1 MNGWWIFGKAGVLV
15 PAAGRCAKSCP
26 RVSIVPAD
34 TPAAALRNVRLF
46 VRLILTSLD
55 APRIAENAAAFGMLR
70 RMTRRL
76 FLLTV
81 LCSVLM
87 GAAAVLTQQRADG
100 DAANQIVARMRAEG
114 LQRSRALALYRT
126 LTDEI
131 GARLTGSPAH
141 VQAARWAR
149 DRFMEFGLTNPHL
162 EPYEFGRGWQVE
174 QMSVEMTA
182 PRYQRLI
189 AYADAWSPPTN
200 GVISGR
206 AVYIGDKT
214 ASQIQAMAGQLR
226 GAIVLTHLPQTEW
239 VDHDR
244 PQPGLD
250 DRPVATG
257 NPTLPGARSTT
268 PAAELMP
275 LLARAGAA
283 VALRPSAYRDG
294 TVGVTGNRGTA
305 PDGVPTIVVAGEQYN
320 VLARLAAGGYPVS
333 LRVELRARYQEDD
346 RNSYNVIADIPGRD
360 AALRDQVVLVGG
372 HLDSWHTASGAT
384 DNADGAVA
392 VMEAMRIIKALG
404 VDPRRTIRAALWS
417 GEEQGLLG
425 ASAYLMQHFNTPAA
439 RDQLAVYLNDDP
451 GSGKT
456 LGFYME
462 GNRAAKAIFDRWL
475 EPLKDLGA
483 TRNIIEGIGATD
495 HVPFNQAG
503 LPGFNVI
510 KDFDAYDERTRHT
523 NADFPERMSED
534 ELKQSAIVMATFAWQ
549 AAMADEKIPR
559 K

>member
-1 MNGWWIFGKAGVLV
+1 MMRRSLVVALVLLVLGVT
-15 PAAGRCAKSCP
+15 A
-26 RVSIVPAD
+26 
-34 TPAAALRNVRLF
+34 VR
-46 VRLILTSLD
+46 
-55 APRIAENAAAFGMLR
+55 
-70 RMTRRL
+70 
-76 FLLTV
+76 
-81 LCSVLM
+81 
-87 GAAAVLTQQRADG
+87 TQQRAAG
-100 DAANQIVARMRAEG
+100 DMVARIRAEG

-141 VQAARWAR
+141 VQAARWVR
-149 DRFMEFGLTNPHL
+149 DRFAEWGLANPRL
-162 EPYEFGRGWQVE
+162 EPYEFGRGWQLE
-174 QMSVEMTA
+174 HISVEMTA
-182 PRYQRLI
+182 PRYQPLI
-189 AYADAWSPPTN
+189 AYADAWSPSTS
-200 GVISGR
+200 GVLSGR
-206 AVYIGDKT
+206 AVYVGDKN

-226 GAIVLTHLPQTEW
+226 GAIVLTHLPQMEW
-239 VDHDR
+239 VDRDR

-257 NPTLPGARSTT
+257 NPPLPGARSTT
-268 PAAELMP
+268 PAGELMP
-275 LLARAGAA
+275 ILSRAGAA
-283 VALRPSAYRDG
+283 VALRPSGYRDG
-294 TVGVTGNRGTA
+294 TVGVTGNRGNDPGA
-305 PDGVPTIVVAGEQYN
+305 VPTVVVAGEQYN
-320 VLARLAAGGYPVS
+320 VLARLAAGGHPVS
-333 LRVELRARYQEDD
+333 LRVELRTRYLEDD

-360 AALRDQVVLVGG
+360 PALRDQIVLVGA
-372 HLDSWHTASGAT
+372 HLDSWHTARGAT

-392 VMEAMRIIKALG
+392 LMEAMRILGALG
-404 VDPRRTIRAALWS
+404 AEPRRTIRAALWS

-425 ASAYLMQHFNTPAA
+425 ATAYLMQHVSSPAD
-439 RDQLAVYLNDDP
+439 RDRLAVSLNDDP

-462 GNRAAKAIFDRWL
+462 GNRDAKAIFDRWL

-523 NADFPERMSED
+523 NADYPERMSED

-559 K
+559 MPAR

>member
-1 MNGWWIFGKAGVLV
+1 MPRTLFGAVVLLLSVAVASALMQQAPAG
-15 PAAGRCAKSCP
+15 
-26 RVSIVPAD
+26 D
-34 TPAAALRNVRLF
+34 
-46 VRLILTSLD
+46 
-55 APRIAENAAAFGMLR
+55 M
-70 RMTRRL
+70 
-76 FLLTV
+76 
-81 LCSVLM
+81 
-87 GAAAVLTQQRADG
+87 
-100 DAANQIVARMRAEG
+100 VARIRAEG

-126 LTDEI
+126 VTDEF

-149 DRFMEFGLTNPHL
+149 DRFMEWGLTNPHL
-162 EPYEFGRGWQVE
+162 EPYEFGRGWQLE
-174 QMSVEMTA
+174 KMSAEMTE
-182 PRYQRLI
+182 PRYFPLI
-189 AYADAWSPPTN
+189 AYAEAWTPSTK
-200 GVISGR
+200 GVVSGR
-206 AVYIGDKT
+206 AVYVGDKS
-214 ASQIQAMAGQLR
+214 AAQIQAMAGQLR
-226 GAIVLTHLPQTEW
+226 GAIVLTHLPQTEF
-239 VDHDR
+239 VDADR

-257 NPTLPGARSTT
+257 NPALAQARSTT
-268 PAAELMP
+268 PVSDLMP
-275 LLARAGAA
+275 ILARAGAA

-294 TVGVTGNRGTA
+294 TVGVLGNRATA
-305 PDGVPTIVVAGEQYN
+305 NDAVPSIIVAGEQYN
-320 VLARLAAGGYPVS
+320 VLARLAAGGRPVS
-333 LRVELRARYQEDD
+333 LRVELRTRYVEDD
-346 RNSYNVIADIPGRD
+346 RNSYNVIAEIPGRD
-360 AALRDQVVLVGG
+360 PALRDQVVLIGG

-392 VMEAMRIIKALG
+392 VMEAMRILGALG
-404 VDPRRTIRAALWS
+404 AQPRRTIRAALWS

-425 ASAYLMQHFNTPAA
+425 ARAYLMQHFSSPAG

-462 GNRAAKAIFDRWL
+462 GNQAAKAIFDRWL
-475 EPLKDLGA
+475 EPLRDLGA

-523 NADFPERMSED
+523 NADYPERMSED

-559 K
+559 MPAR

>member
-1 MNGWWIFGKAGVLV
+1 MMRRSLVVALVLLVLGVT
-15 PAAGRCAKSCP
+15 A
-26 RVSIVPAD
+26 
-34 TPAAALRNVRLF
+34 VR
-46 VRLILTSLD
+46 
-55 APRIAENAAAFGMLR
+55 
-70 RMTRRL
+70 
-76 FLLTV
+76 
-81 LCSVLM
+81 
-87 GAAAVLTQQRADG
+87 TQQRAAG
-100 DAANQIVARMRAEG
+100 DMVARIRAEG
-114 LQRSRALALYRT
+114 LQRSRALVLYRT

-149 DRFMEFGLTNPHL
+149 DRFAEWGLANPRL
-162 EPYEFGRGWQVE
+162 EPYEFGRGWQLE
-174 QMSVEMTA
+174 HISVEMTA
-182 PRYQRLI
+182 PRYQPLI
-189 AYADAWSPPTN
+189 AYADAWSPSTS
-200 GVISGR
+200 GVVSGR
-206 AVYIGDKT
+206 AVYVGDKN

-226 GAIVLTHLPQTEW
+226 GAIVLTHLPQMEW
-239 VDHDR
+239 VDRDR

-257 NPTLPGARSTT
+257 NPPLPGARSTT
-268 PAAELMP
+268 PAGELMP
-275 LLARAGAA
+275 ILSRAGAA
-283 VALRPSAYRDG
+283 VALRPSGYRDG
-294 TVGVTGNRGTA
+294 TVGVTGNRGNDPGA
-305 PDGVPTIVVAGEQYN
+305 VPTVVVAGEQYN
-320 VLARLAAGGYPVS
+320 VLARLAAGGHPVS
-333 LRVELRARYQEDD
+333 LRVELRTRYLEDD

-360 AALRDQVVLVGG
+360 PALRDQIVLVGA

-392 VMEAMRIIKALG
+392 LMEAMRILGALG
-404 VDPRRTIRAALWS
+404 AEPRRTIRAALWS

-425 ASAYLMQHFNTPAA
+425 ATAYLMQHVSSPAD
-439 RDQLAVYLNDDP
+439 RDRLAVYLNDDP

-462 GNRAAKAIFDRWL
+462 GNRDAKAIFDRWL

-523 NADFPERMSED
+523 NADYPERMSED

-559 K
+559 MPAR